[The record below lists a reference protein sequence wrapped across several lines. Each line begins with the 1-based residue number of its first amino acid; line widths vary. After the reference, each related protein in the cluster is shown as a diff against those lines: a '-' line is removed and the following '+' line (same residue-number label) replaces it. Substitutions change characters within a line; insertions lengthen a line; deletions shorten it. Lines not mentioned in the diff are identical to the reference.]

1 MDPLS
6 ISAAIVA
13 LIGAANHVAIDLNK
27 LSSLKGAS
35 AAILQLNNEVSDLR
49 LILQETEPLLLRH
62 KQAAS
67 PGLATKATASVD
79 EPLLLISIER
89 ARNNL
94 TDVESLIQ
102 NRLMNRIGAIDKLG
116 WLVDQDKVRKAK
128 ENIRERNST
137 LPQHWMLCRRK

>member
-6 ISAAIVA
+6 ISAAIVT
-13 LIGAANHVAIDLNK
+13 LMGAANHVAIGLNK

-35 AAILQLNNEVSDLR
+35 AAILQLNDEVSDLH

-67 PGLATKATASVD
+67 PGLATKVTASVD
-79 EPLLLISIER
+79 EPLLLLSMER

-102 NRLMNRIGAIDKLG
+102 NRLMNRMGAIDKLG
-116 WLVDQDKVRKAK
+116 WLMDQDKVRQAK
-128 ENIRERNST
+128 ENIRRTKLDITAALGVVSS
-137 LPQHWMLCRRK
+137 

>member
-6 ISAAIVA
+6 ISAAIVTLMSA
-13 LIGAANHVAIDLNK
+13 TNHIAISLNK

-35 AAILQLNNEVSDLR
+35 AAILQLNDEVSDLH

-79 EPLLLISIER
+79 EPLLLLSMER

-102 NRLMNRIGAIDKLG
+102 NRLMNRMGAIDKLG
-116 WLVDQDKVRKAK
+116 WLMDQDKVRKAK
-128 ENIRERNST
+128 ENIRRTKLDITAALGVVSS
-137 LPQHWMLCRRK
+137 